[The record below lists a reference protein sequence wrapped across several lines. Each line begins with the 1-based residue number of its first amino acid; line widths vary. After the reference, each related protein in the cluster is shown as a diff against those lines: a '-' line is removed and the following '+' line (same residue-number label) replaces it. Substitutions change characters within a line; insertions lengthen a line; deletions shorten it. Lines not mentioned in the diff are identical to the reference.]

1 MAHSDPPVPEQLETL
16 KAMLSAAAR
25 MVAHYVERSGHP
37 LRMRWERAFD
47 RMPLQDRETVVT
59 AVEREVDLRLATMGE
74 GEPVLGL
81 SEVRPNPGARLYLRV
96 FEGALPNLHR
106 DEIMLSTIRAAR
118 LICGADAADA
128 PSPEIFGEAVR
139 AAVRALSREERAA
152 LALHNRHML
161 QLLAACEVEEP
172 ASRSAK

>member
-1 MAHSDPPVPEQLETL
+1 MPVQTGDG
-16 KAMLSAAAR
+16 
-25 MVAHYVERSGHP
+25 VA
-37 LRMRWERAFD
+37 
-47 RMPLQDRETVVT
+47 
-59 AVEREVDLRLATMGE
+59 AVEREVDLRLARWATAR
-74 GEPVLGL
+74 P
-81 SEVRPNPGARLYLRV
+81 SSACRAAPNPGARLYLRV

-118 LICGADAADA
+118 LICAADAADA
-128 PSPEIFGEAVR
+128 PSLEIFGEAVR

-172 ASRSAK
+172 ASSAAK

>member
-1 MAHSDPPVPEQLETL
+1 MP
-16 KAMLSAAAR
+16 AR
-25 MVAHYVERSGHP
+25 
-37 LRMRWERAFD
+37 
-47 RMPLQDRETVVT
+47 DRETVVT
-59 AVEREVDLRLATMGE
+59 AVEREVDLRLATMGD

-81 SEVRPNPGARLYLRV
+81 SELRPNPGARLYLRV

-118 LICGADAADA
+118 LICRAGVDV

-139 AAVRALSREERAA
+139 TAVRALSREERAA